1 VVRARHRGADE
12 HARPAGGGGPLPPPD
27 DRSSGGHPSAPLP
40 PFPPSAWSKLASR
53 REAPAGEDTVAGS
66 GPVPEDTQAAPLPPS
81 VPEAHAGGRD
91 DDAWYDAREH
101 DAGHAPGEA
110 WDERGAGDW
119 DATGGL
125 DVIGHHV
132 DGDPAGD
139 ADVTDVHPRALD
151 DLDDPATD
159 DLDLIGDDDRSDDA
173 AGLPLDDDVPL
184 STGESSHGRRRR
196 RRRRV
201 ALAVSLVVLAG
212 LALGIVFGGRQVLDL
227 VNPPDFTGAGTGSVQ
242 IRVQDGDTLKTIG
255 QTMVDSGVIAS
266 VRPFVKAAEGTPQ
279 ATSISPGTYALRH
292 HMSGRAALDLLLQPG
307 SRLTSR
313 VTLPEGI
320 TVAVTLQKLA
330 RGTGTP
336 LAQLQAAVADPATL
350 GLPAY
355 AGGKVEGFLF
365 PATYDFEPGTTPVQM
380 LQAMVDRTS
389 KTLDDLAVPA
399 AQRLQVLT
407 EASIVQA
414 EGKTPDDM
422 AKIARVLVNRLAS
435 GMPLQLDTTVNYAN
449 GKNGVTT
456 TAQDRANPSPY
467 NTYAHPGLPPGPI
480 GNPGED
486 AIRAVLAP
494 AQGSWLYFVV
504 VNPDT
509 GETRFATTPQE
520 AQANTALFQQWLR
533 EHPGR

>member
-1 VVRARHRGADE
+1 
-12 HARPAGGGGPLPPPD
+12 
-27 DRSSGGHPSAPLP
+27 
-40 PFPPSAWSKLASR
+40 
-53 REAPAGEDTVAGS
+53 
-66 GPVPEDTQAAPLPPS
+66 
-81 VPEAHAGGRD
+81 
-91 DDAWYDAREH
+91 
-101 DAGHAPGEA
+101 
-110 WDERGAGDW
+110 
-119 DATGGL
+119 
-125 DVIGHHV
+125 
-132 DGDPAGD
+132 
-139 ADVTDVHPRALD
+139 
-151 DLDDPATD
+151 
-159 DLDLIGDDDRSDDA
+159 
-173 AGLPLDDDVPL
+173 
-184 STGESSHGRRRR
+184 
-196 RRRRV
+196 
-201 ALAVSLVVLAG
+201 VVLAG

-227 VNPPDFTGAGTGSVQ
+227 VDPPDFTGAGTGSVQ

-422 AKIARVLVNRLAS
+422 AKIARVLDNRLAA

-449 GKNGVTT
+449 GKTGVTT
-456 TAQDRANPSPY
+456 TPQDRANPSPY
-467 NTYAHPGLPPGPI
+467 NTYVHPGLPPGPI
-480 GNPGED
+480 SNPGED